1 MVTTSPTANTFSI
14 KAGINGDLVAGDILL
29 QNSTAADVQLKILS
43 GRDVTVG
50 ELPDG
55 LSIDSQAT
63 GVANGLPATGADPQL
78 TAAAR
83 VLRIPTRLIEG
94 VATSYQGVRA
104 AINDQVSMKTQESTR
119 LSRSALSVVTVAPT
133 ASAPSAIPTPSVRIP
148 VVQGVVSWV
157 GEGARTEQ
165 GDGGPGSLKL
175 IDNLS
180 VTVQGGNGVINY
192 EGASISIGEGTVVRK
207 SSAP

>member
-1 MVTTSPTANTFSI
+1 
-14 KAGINGDLVAGDILL
+14 
-29 QNSTAADVQLKILS
+29 
-43 GRDVTVG
+43 
-50 ELPDG
+50 
-55 LSIDSQAT
+55 
-63 GVANGLPATGADPQL
+63 
-78 TAAAR
+78 
-83 VLRIPTRLIEG
+83 
-94 VATSYQGVRA
+94 
-104 AINDQVSMKTQESTR
+104 MKTQESTR